1 MKRIKTSVV
10 ELIPQLCIALAAL
23 LVLVSLFN
31 SPYDKNIDKVAAR
44 LSERVEKRLALME
57 KYTTQALQTPTNDF
71 LLFEDLPEDM
81 VIYRYINDS
90 LRSWSNQFP
99 LVNDDISSKLMIE
112 RLTNIRS
119 NIISPLAELTENESF
134 VSMGTK
140 WYIIKKTYGAPGETV
155 ISGLEIKNSLARS
168 HLNESN
174 GTNPELK
181 LASQI
186 SITDIS
192 ESGGYPVYVH
202 GRPLFK
208 LLYEPESL
216 THFHSTSIL
225 RWIAMFLMVFGIIL
239 NLLSHKTIKR
249 YILALATI
257 VAVMATTYIWGLQ
270 LNGVSSIFSPS
281 TYADGPFLFSLGA
294 LIIVNAFVAII
305 TICNYIMLDVWT
317 GMIDRKGDRLKL
329 RYGALG
335 GCTIISATIV
345 FIYLHKAL
353 KSLIL
358 NSNISLNFF
367 SVVNNIG
374 HSVIVYL
381 SFILL
386 IISLLLHLQA
396 LKPVIRV
403 VFGVNFSVLGKKGIL
418 TAAALASL
426 YFTSMIYMF
435 GFEKEENKVRV
446 WANRLSVDRDLA
458 LEISLSSMED
468 GIASDEIISA
478 LAQLDNTNA
487 LILNRISEFYFGR
500 TAQTY
505 NLNLRKF
512 DDNSN
517 LRVLNNI
524 LRTGQAITDGSHF
537 MFVSDDSGH
546 SRYIGIFQYYNENT
560 GLSRLLL
567 TIEPNSNMEDRGY
580 YGLMGHNT
588 NLTEVRIPEFYSY
601 AKYINDK
608 LVSYK
613 GVYPYPMVH
622 RWLSEPGAS
631 GRSHDVQRRKGYIH
645 FVHYVS
651 NNEVIVISRN
661 GNQTVMFFTS
671 FAFLF
676 LTLTLILFVIA
687 HARRRRSPFR
697 NQYFKHSLNSILM
710 LFSVIILLSMAS
722 ISIWFVYNRNRTNLN
737 NMMSDKINTVQAM
750 LENRLRWAHSWD
762 DVNFQDFAGQLE
774 LIGNTTKSDITIYSA
789 DGRVIQSTTPEIFAR
804 MILGCRM
811 NQDAFYNI
819 RYLSQRYFINKE
831 NFDDKS
837 IYFLYAPIMND
848 ENVLM
853 GFVCTPYTDRDFNYT
868 REAYVH
874 GSLVLC
880 IFLILLILALIFSSN
895 VVDRIFDPIIRIGE
909 KMSRTDVHNL
919 EYISYGRKDEIST
932 LVEAYNRMVGDL
944 KESTMKLT
952 QAERDKAWSEMARQV
967 AHEIKNPLTPIKLE
981 IQRLIRMKAKG
992 NPAWTERFDRVASV
1006 VLEQIEILA
1015 DTANEFSTFAK
1026 LYSEEPVEIDLD
1038 KLLKDQIILFDNRP
1052 NIELMY
1058 IGQADSLAMA
1068 PKPQL
1073 TRVFINLISNAIQAV
1088 EIKQEDLHE
1097 KGEDYA
1103 GKIAVC
1109 LRNSLEDGYY
1119 DIVIDDNGY
1128 GVKPENQDKLFT
1140 PNFTTKSSGTG
1151 LGLAISRNIMEKCGG
1166 SISYQKSFSLG
1177 GASFIVRIPKKQ

>member
-1 MKRIKTSVV
+1 
-10 ELIPQLCIALAAL
+10 
-23 LVLVSLFN
+23 
-31 SPYDKNIDKVAAR
+31 
-44 LSERVEKRLALME
+44 
-57 KYTTQALQTPTNDF
+57 
-71 LLFEDLPEDM
+71 
-81 VIYRYINDS
+81 
-90 LRSWSNQFP
+90 
-99 LVNDDISSKLMIE
+99 
-112 RLTNIRS
+112 
-119 NIISPLAELTENESF
+119 
-134 VSMGTK
+134 
-140 WYIIKKTYGAPGETV
+140 
-155 ISGLEIKNSLARS
+155 
-168 HLNESN
+168 
-174 GTNPELK
+174 
-181 LASQI
+181 
-186 SITDIS
+186 
-192 ESGGYPVYVH
+192 
-202 GRPLFK
+202 
-208 LLYEPESL
+208 
-216 THFHSTSIL
+216 
-225 RWIAMFLMVFGIIL
+225 
-239 NLLSHKTIKR
+239 
-249 YILALATI
+249 
-257 VAVMATTYIWGLQ
+257 
-270 LNGVSSIFSPS
+270 
-281 TYADGPFLFSLGA
+281 
-294 LIIVNAFVAII
+294 
-305 TICNYIMLDVWT
+305 
-317 GMIDRKGDRLKL
+317 
-329 RYGALG
+329 
-335 GCTIISATIV
+335 
-345 FIYLHKAL
+345 
-353 KSLIL
+353 
-358 NSNISLNFF
+358 
-367 SVVNNIG
+367 
-374 HSVIVYL
+374 
-381 SFILL
+381 
-386 IISLLLHLQA
+386 
-396 LKPVIRV
+396 
-403 VFGVNFSVLGKKGIL
+403 
-418 TAAALASL
+418 
-426 YFTSMIYMF
+426 MIYMF
-435 GFEKEENKVRV
+435 GFEKEQNKVRV

-468 GIASDEIISA
+468 GIASDEIISE
-478 LAQLDNTNA
+478 LAGIDNANA
-487 LILNRISEFYFGR
+487 LILNRISEFYLGR
-500 TAQTY
+500 IAQTY

-524 LRTGQAITDGSHF
+524 LRTGQPITEGSHF
-537 MFVSDDSGH
+537 MFISDDSGH
-546 SRYIGIFQYYNENT
+546 SRYIGIFQYYNEKT

-613 GVYPYPMVH
+613 GVYPYPMVYKGF
-622 RWLSEPGAS
+622 SGPMAS
-631 GRSHDVQRRKGYIH
+631 GRNHDVQRRKGYIH

-661 GNQTVMFFTS
+661 GNQTVIFFTS

-697 NQYFKHSLNSILM
+697 NQYFKHSLNMILM
-710 LFSVIILLSMAS
+710 FFSIIILLSMAS
-722 ISIWFVYNRNRTNLN
+722 ISVWFVYNRNRTNLN

-819 RYLSQRYFINKE
+819 KYLSQRYFINKE
-831 NFDDKS
+831 NFDDKG

-895 VVDRIFDPIIRIGE
+895 VVNRIFDPIIKIGE
-909 KMSRTDVHNL
+909 KMNRTDVHNL

-992 NPAWTERFDRVASV
+992 NPAWTERFDSVASV

-1026 LYSEEPVEIDLD
+1026 LYSEDPVEIDLD
-1038 KLLKDQIILFDNRP
+1038 KLLKDQIVLFDNRE

-1058 IGQADSLAMA
+1058 IGQADSLVMA

-1088 EIKQEDLHE
+1088 EIKQEDLKE
-1097 KGEDYA
+1097 SGESYA

-1109 LRNSLEDGYY
+1109 LRNSSEDGYY
-1119 DIVIDDNGY
+1119 DIAIDDNGY
-1128 GVKPENQDKLFT
+1128 GVKPENRNKLFT

-1166 SISYQKSFSLG
+1166 SISYRKSFSLG
-1177 GASFIVRIPKKQ
+1177 GASFTVHIPKKQ